1 MLLNVVSNITYLAIG
16 NSFFINLNDRYD
28 LPDITT
34 NYAYRKSIK
43 YIKTNNLKSTP
54 SSAVRYQHQRF
65 LHRSCS
71 SAALLMPQIVRYSQR
86 HSCHRLSG
94 DLIPLS

>member
-16 NSFFINLNDRYD
+16 NSFFIDLNDRYD

-54 SSAVRYQHQRF
+54 SSAVRYQHLQF
-65 LHRSCS
+65 LHRFYS
-71 SAALLMPQIVRYSQR
+71 STALLMPQKVHYSQP
-86 HSCHRLSG
+86 HSYRRLSD
-94 DLIPLS
+94 DLIPL